1 MKITEKNIDMI
12 NGRLKKFFSL
22 GSHFYEWHTFS
33 SKKCMSKGKVSTK
46 EDDFLNS
53 IKRESEK
60 RDFLKFKVKEYIFNK
75 EEKTIIIETLD
86 EFYDESFYFL
96 EIGNEIIF
104 KGNRII
110 IKEYFPIF
118 KNEGKFYTYTC
129 LQKF

>member
-1 MKITEKNIDMI
+1 MI
-12 NGRLKKFFSL
+12 FLDQ
-22 GSHFYEWHTFS
+22 
-33 SKKCMSKGKVSTK
+33 TK
-46 EDDFLNS
+46 E
-53 IKRESEK
+53 KVKK

-75 EEKTIIIETLD
+75 EEKTIIIKTLD
-86 EFYDESFYFL
+86 EFYDKSFYFL

-118 KNEGKFYTYTC
+118 KNKGKFYVYTC